1 MPLAEILVEVAH
13 AAGTRPPRMRVP
25 YSVAYPAA
33 IGAELVAR
41 LTGQEPFITVD
52 GVRMAR
58 KKMYFTSAKAA
69 RELAYAPRPAH
80 DAIADAVSW
89 FKANGYLR

>member
-1 MPLAEILVEVAH
+1 
-13 AAGTRPPRMRVP
+13 
-25 YSVAYPAA
+25 VAYLRGV
-33 IGAELVAR
+33 GAELVAR

-58 KKMYFTSAKAA
+58 KKSYFTSARAA
-69 RELAYAPRPAH
+69 RELGYAPRPAR